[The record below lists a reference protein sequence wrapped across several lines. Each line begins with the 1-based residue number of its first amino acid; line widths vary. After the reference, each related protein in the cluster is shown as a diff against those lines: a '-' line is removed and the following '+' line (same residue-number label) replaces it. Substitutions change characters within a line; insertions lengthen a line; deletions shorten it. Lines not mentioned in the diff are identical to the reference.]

1 MFNLIE
7 KLKTQPESK
16 KRAIAFFTSFFI
28 VAIIFSVWF
37 SVHLFSVSDDVVI
50 IKEDAPSPFQS
61 LNENLASSF
70 EGIKGVV
77 ADFKGEMS
85 NFNVLI
91 NQ

>member
-1 MFNLIE
+1 MFNFIE
-7 KLKTQPESK
+7 KLKTQPEQK
-16 KRAIAFFTSFFI
+16 KQAIAFFTSFFI
-28 VAIIFSVWF
+28 VAIIFGVWL
-37 SVHLFSVSDDVVI
+37 SVHFFSVSDDVVA
-50 IKEDAPSPFQS
+50 IKENTSSPFQS

-85 NFNVLI
+85 NLNVLI